1 MYIQRKNY
9 LIVVK
14 NDIKS
19 NKKED
24 KYLVSVGN
32 KQNKLVDYCD

>member
-24 KYLVSVGN
+24 KYLVSVDN

>member
-19 NKKED
+19 NKKEE
-24 KYLVSVGN
+24 KYLVSVDN

>member
-19 NKKED
+19 NKNED
-24 KYLVSVGN
+24 KYLVSVDN